1 MVRSSAAISR
11 LVYPNGLQAQT
22 CTLLSPWSSN
32 TRFVWCTRCGSYF
45 DDENGVEEWL
55 SFYQYLY
62 PMVRSSAAISRLVY
76 SSWLQAQTCTLSSLW
91 SSNTRFVWCTRCC
104 CSYFDDENGVEEW
117 SSFHQY
123 LHLMVR
129 LCTLISRVVFPSWLP
144 GQTRTLSSPGSSNT
158 RFPWFYQEIR
168 FCFL

>member
-1 MVRSSAAISR
+1 M
-11 LVYPNGLQAQT
+11 QAQT
-22 CTLLSPWSSN
+22 CTLSSPWVSN
-32 TRFVWCTRCGSYF
+32 MRFPWCTRCGGSYF
-45 DDENGVEEWL
+45 DNENGMDIL
-55 SFYQYLY
+55 SSFHQYSHL
-62 PMVRSSAAISRLVY
+62 MVRPSVSISRLVY

-91 SSNTRFVWCTRCC
+91 SSNTRFVWCTRC

-168 FCFL
+168 FCFS